1 MKMLEIAELGRAPPF
16 VHLDQRQLL
25 ETLDLSEVRRLR
37 GGAVVFD
44 EGQPV
49 RRFHLLLSGSIRFV
63 RLTADGSQII
73 VLHIPAGQL
82 FGIGTALGQI
92 THQVTAIT
100 ADDSVVLSWPN
111 PLWPTFS
118 GAYLGFAAEALRT
131 FGNRAD
137 EMSDRLVELST
148 KLVEQRIA
156 CALVRMIG
164 QSGRAVA
171 GGVEIGF
178 PITRQNVA
186 DMTGTTLHT
195 VSRLLSDWEKRGLV
209 QSRRCRI
216 VVTDAA
222 RLSLMGGSTA
232 SIGAKEPERR
242 DGYRKPCFDAVPIRA
257 RVVMR
262 TPVMSRGYPSQVR
275 VAT

>member
-1 MKMLEIAELGRAPPF
+1 
-16 VHLDQRQLL
+16 
-25 ETLDLSEVRRLR
+25 LR

-73 VLHIPAGQL
+73 VLHISAGQM

-92 THQVTAIT
+92 THQVTAVT
-100 ADDSVVLSWPN
+100 ADDCVVLSWPN
-111 PLWPTFS
+111 ALWLTFS

-164 QSGRAVA
+164 QSGRVVP

-209 QSRRCRI
+209 ESRRCRI

-222 RLSLMGGSTA
+222 RLSVMGGATPGMG
-232 SIGAKEPERR
+232 GATPGMGVREPERR
-242 DGYRKPCFDAVPIRA
+242 DGHHKPCFDAVAVAA
-257 RVVMR
+257 RNLMP
-262 TPVMSRGYPSQVR
+262 TPALSRRYPSQAR
-275 VAT
+275 IAM